1 MNVVQFAVSMLL
13 FFVLFFGIGF
23 LLNMILRS
31 SWIMAVFY
39 PVVVL
44 LIVDNF
50 KTGLYFT
57 NPAEAFSTVFSM
69 LTNLKVVDIIILS
82 AGFIGTI
89 AAGIVIRWLRK
100 NGYQMF

>member
-1 MNVVQFAVSMLL
+1 MNIVQFAVSLLL

-31 SWIMAVFY
+31 SWIMAFLY
-39 PVVVL
+39 PIIVL

-50 KTGLYFT
+50 KFNLYFT
-57 NPAEAFSTVFSM
+57 NPSEAFSTVFS
-69 LTNLKVVDIIILS
+69 LLANLKVVDIVILAS
-82 AGFIGTI
+82 GFLGTI
-89 AAGIVIRWLRK
+89 LAGLVIKWLRK